1 MHVPVSWDGQC
12 SAVWWPGASAGLCRL
27 SRGVG
32 GGQGST
38 SRFGNFILEHRGVFL
53 SPFSWGRVQ
62 GTPPCSP
69 LALPKH
75 KGARKPSSRIRS
87 LGLEGELARGTG
99 GSGLCSTHPRSPRGP
114 CPHPCALHHPRGA
127 CGSGAGAAGLGR
139 GWKEEGRGREGGRG
153 RERGEGRVGAG
164 PRFPPAERLL
174 RLGTSGRGGAGA
186 RLQGSRGTGWRDAR
200 SILPASPRPPVLPPL
215 PCVTSLCFAFCPRL
229 FSAGPVRPPPGY
241 KKADDEMSRATS
253 VGDQLDVPARTIY
266 LNQPHLNKFCDNQIR

>member
-1 MHVPVSWDGQC
+1 MSS
-12 SAVWWPGASAGLCRL
+12 SAPSPGAECRAHPL
-27 SRGVG
+27 AV
-32 GGQGST
+32 
-38 SRFGNFILEHRGVFL
+38 L
-53 SPFSWGRVQ
+53 SPFKSTKEPESLAPEFGLWAWRGS
-62 GTPPCSP
+62 SP
-69 LALPKH
+69 GGGEALVSAPHNLAVH
-75 KGARKPSSRIRS
+75 GAPASSRAPLTIPA
-87 LGLEGELARGTG
+87 E
-99 GSGLCSTHPRSPRGP
+99 P
-114 CPHPCALHHPRGA
+114 
-127 CGSGAGAAGLGR
+127 AGLAQGLQVWGEDGR
-139 GWKEEGRGREGGRG
+139 RSEGGG
-153 RERGEGRVGAG
+153 RGEGRVGAG

-253 VGDQLDVPARTIY
+253 VGDQLDAPARTIY